1 MQTKNTELEK
11 KYGALG
17 IADIVAK
24 KVAENGK
31 RRWKPEQQENSF
43 SRNPKVRDYLNSYN
57 KEDLIAS
64 AIELDIEIDGLSK
77 EELAENITEKVL
89 NPEIMKEIF
98 FRQMNGKL
106 KHLIVQLRENVFRL
120 LIKTGKNWNGSVI
133 KDIS

>member
-1 MQTKNTELEK
+1 MELPEYRTDIEKKITDEEKAGTPEILKETRSAEDDFWTADMQTKNTELEK

-24 KVAENGK
+24 KVAEMEK
-31 RRWKPEQQENSF
+31 KMEPEQQENSF

-89 NPEIMKEIF
+89 NPEIMK
-98 FRQMNGKL
+98 
-106 KHLIVQLRENVFRL
+106 
-120 LIKTGKNWNGSVI
+120 
-133 KDIS
+133 

>member
-1 MQTKNTELEK
+1 MVAEMEK
-11 KYGALG
+11 KM
-17 IADIVAK
+17 
-24 KVAENGK
+24 E
-31 RRWKPEQQENSF
+31 PEQQENSF

-77 EELAENITEKVL
+77 EELAENITEKGF
-89 NPEIMKEIF
+89 ESGKYMKEIF
-98 FRQMNGKL
+98 LQADEWEIEAFDRATERKC
-106 KHLIVQLRENVFRL
+106 FRL

>member
-1 MQTKNTELEK
+1 ME
-11 KYGALG
+11 
-17 IADIVAK
+17 
-24 KVAENGK
+24 
-31 RRWKPEQQENSF
+31 PEQQENSF

>member
-1 MQTKNTELEK
+1 MPKW
-11 KYGALG
+11 
-17 IADIVAK
+17 
-24 KVAENGK
+24 K

-43 SRNPKVRDYLNSYN
+43 SRNPKVQRLPEFFIN

-98 FRQMNGKL
+98 LQADEWEIEAFDRATERMFSGY
-106 KHLIVQLRENVFRL
+106 
-120 LIKTGKNWNGSVI
+120 S
-133 KDIS
+133 